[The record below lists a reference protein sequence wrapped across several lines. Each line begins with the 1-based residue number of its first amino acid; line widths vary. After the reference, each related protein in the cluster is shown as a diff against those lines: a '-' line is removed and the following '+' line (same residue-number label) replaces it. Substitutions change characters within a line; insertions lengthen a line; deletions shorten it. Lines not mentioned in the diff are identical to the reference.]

1 MIPDCTENR
10 SFSIY
15 LLQNVGLSCLATA
28 GIGVAT
34 HFVHLIAFT
43 RRGSYT
49 TISGVDKEGRE
60 TIDVPNVITHYK
72 DINHFPFLC
81 IYEYTKRKQINIKR
95 YKIGIQMTYK
105 VKNKS
110 AWLLLFILATA
121 MIIINYILD
130 ESIDFAEKYKS
141 NFTVSTGTTIS
152 KPNNEPLPI
161 RKTIVNAEK
170 NKSNFTLTRNYSIGT
185 STISKPNNEP
195 LPIRKSIDFAEK
207 YKSNFTVSRSYF
219 TGTTT
224 ISKPNNE
231 PLPIRKR
238 KVIAENNESNFT
250 VARNYSLVTT
260 TVSKQNIEPL
270 PIRKEYCPNSK
281 WFLSTQPENEITVV
295 TAYFNIGSFIK
306 GSAIK
311 FTPDRYLKWMTSFR
325 YLNNPL
331 VVYVDEQKTAD
342 IFKNLRKHLMNITK
356 IVVLDRKYMW
366 SFGLKN
372 RIEQIYS
379 PESYPKFHPNTVVPE
394 YSCAQHAKYECL
406 HNAISK
412 DYFSTPYFSWLDIG
426 YFRDIVGCK
435 KDFKL
440 VLPDNFNK
448 TKISYTQVREFN
460 QNITLSSIF
469 LKNSLWVGGGMTL
482 ASKEVT
488 KKFIRIFKNSVE
500 ILLEQSLMNTDQQ
513 VIYAIYSK
521 VGRALFKPTVEIQL
535 HRSGD
540 WFYLGFLCHRSYNK
554 SVILSK
560 SSAIPTYTTS
570 TFKPS

>member
-130 ESIDFAEKYKS
+130 E
-141 NFTVSTGTTIS
+141 
-152 KPNNEPLPI
+152 
-161 RKTIVNAEK
+161 
-170 NKSNFTLTRNYSIGT
+170 
-185 STISKPNNEP
+185 
-195 LPIRKSIDFAEK
+195 
-207 YKSNFTVSRSYF
+207 
-219 TGTTT
+219 
-224 ISKPNNE
+224 
-231 PLPIRKR
+231 R

>member
-185 STISKPNNEP
+185 S
-195 LPIRKSIDFAEK
+195 
-207 YKSNFTVSRSYF
+207 
-219 TGTTT
+219 T